1 MQTLFSA
8 WGVDVQDGQVAAD
21 MRSAMR
27 VQIRTNRGIEE
38 TNYLPWLSLDETNL
52 NQEDFITSDL
62 NVINMGTSGVIE
74 TADDAAVTVTPLFQT
89 SPESMTL
96 PAALLEV
103 QPEPGEL
110 LSDFQ
115 SADTRYTLAAR
126 ISGTAGTAFPGG
138 PPPADPEN
146 PFDEAY
152 VAPESPLAEGELNV
166 ILVADTDI
174 LNDSFWVSQ
183 QNFFGVSIPQPIA
196 DNGNFV
202 INALE
207 HMSGSS
213 DLISLRNRGEF
224 SRPFEVVNE
233 IRRDAEARFRQQ
245 EQMLETRLEE
255 TEQKIAELQQ
265 ERTGNELLLSEEQQA
280 EIEKFRQQ
288 QINTRQELRAVQY
301 ELQKNV
307 ERLGTFLKFINIGL
321 IPLVIAV
328 LAVAIGLIRSRR
340 KTANHHA

>member
-1 MQTLFSA
+1 MDAARREGRLINDNYALSEARAQS
-8 WGVDVQDGQVAAD
+8 VA
-21 MRSAMR
+21 
-27 VQIRTNRGIEE
+27 
-38 TNYLPWLSLDETNL
+38 NYLAELLGLEAGR
-52 NQEDFITSDL
+52 I
-62 NVINMGTSGVIE
+62 
-74 TADDAAVTVTPLFQT
+74 TVT
-89 SPESMTL
+89 
-96 PAALLEV
+96 
-103 QPEPGEL
+103 GK
-110 LSDFQ
+110 
-115 SADTRYTLAAR
+115 
-126 ISGTAGTAFPGG
+126 G
-138 PPPADPEN
+138 P
-146 PFDEAY
+146 DE
-152 VAPESPLAEGELNV
+152 
-166 ILVADTDI
+166 
-174 LNDSFWVSQ
+174 
-183 QNFFGVSIPQPIA
+183 PIA

-255 TEQKIAELQQ
+255 TEQKIAELQR